1 MTHHR
6 ADEVLAFWFGQG
18 ADYGK
23 RHKRWFEKDPGLDA
37 EVARRYRDLCD
48 QLAREHEWLDAPRQR
63 LARAIVLGPIPRPIF
78 PGTARALA
86 THRLSLA
93 TPRPRLQRGD
103 EARVLPD

>member
-48 QLAREHEWLDAPRQR
+48 QLAREHEWLDAPRER
-63 LARAIVLGPIPRPIF
+63 LARVIVLHQIPPPIYPR
-78 PGTARALA
+78 TARAFA
-86 THRLSLA
+86 THWLPL
-93 TPRPRLQRGD
+93 PPPPPPIERGD
-103 EARVLPD
+103 EARLLP